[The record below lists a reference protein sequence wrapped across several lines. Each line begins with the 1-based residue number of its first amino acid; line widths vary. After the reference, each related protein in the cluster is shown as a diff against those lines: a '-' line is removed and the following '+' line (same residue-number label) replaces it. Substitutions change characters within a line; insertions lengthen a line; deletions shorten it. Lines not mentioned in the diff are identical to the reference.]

1 MMDKLEFKG
10 VTVEPLKE
18 DYLITNEFGDMAVI
32 TEEELELLFEKAL
45 NDYITKLVNTLPF

>member
-18 DYLITNEFGDMAVI
+18 DYLITNEFGDIAVI

-45 NDYITKLVNTLPF
+45 NDYITKIV

>member
-1 MMDKLEFKG
+1 MS
-10 VTVEPLKE
+10 
-18 DYLITNEFGDMAVI
+18 II